1 MTILLVEDEDRLAA
15 ALIELFH
22 AEKYLAD
29 HADNGEDG
37 LYAALQKDY
46 DVIVLDVMLPKMDGF
61 AVVHALRRA
70 GKKTP
75 VLMLTAR
82 DEIRDKI
89 EGLDRG
95 ADDYMTKPFVPE
107 ELLARV
113 RALSRRQGE
122 VLLDELRFGD
132 LCLSLATNE
141 LSTPGQSVRLAFK
154 EAELLKLL
162 IANKGVI
169 LSKETILR
177 KLWGD
182 ESDAVENNVEA
193 YVSFLRKKL
202 SFLRSSVK
210 IQAIRRQGYL
220 LLEEETR

>member
-22 AEKYLAD
+22 SEKYLAD

-75 VLMLTAR
+75 VLTLTAR

-182 ESDAVENNVEA
+182 ESEAVENNVEA

>member
-22 AEKYLAD
+22 SEKYLAD

-46 DVIVLDVMLPKMDGF
+46 DVIILDVMLPKMDGF

-89 EGLDRG
+89 EGLDQG

-141 LSTPGQSVRLAFK
+141 LSTPGRAF
-154 EAELLKLL
+154 
-162 IANKGVI
+162 V
-169 LSKETILR
+169 SPLR
-177 KLWGD
+177 
-182 ESDAVENNVEA
+182 
-193 YVSFLRKKL
+193 
-202 SFLRSSVK
+202 
-210 IQAIRRQGYL
+210 RRNS
-220 LLEEETR
+220 

>member
-1 MTILLVEDEDRLAA
+1 MTILLVEDESRLAA

-70 GKKTP
+70 GKETS

-113 RALSRRQGE
+113 RALSRRRGE

-132 LCLSLATNE
+132 FCLSLATNE
-141 LSTPGQSVRLAFK
+141 LAANGKTVRLAFK

-162 IANKGVI
+162 VANKGAI
-169 LSKETILR
+169 LGKETILR

-193 YVSFLRKKL
+193 YISFLRKKL
-202 SFLRSSVK
+202 AFLESPVK
-210 IQAIRRQGYL
+210 IQALRRQGYRL
-220 LLEEETR
+220 VEGDAQ